1 MSRRLP
7 VAYRPAS
14 SLKCGEDGW
23 PLSPPA
29 VTARA
34 RTRSPNSTTAT
45 KLFPLVPYHFL
56 VPGYARAP
64 KDASDPQAE
73 EVKATGMLGPASLN
87 GWTMS
92 PVRRWNRLMS
102 PQGVFQLPK
111 SACSLSDATASD
123 SRRSSG
129 RALPMSSK
137 PILLEPSWRLSSV
150 PQNTASDVATD
161 VALHRRSH
169 LRSNTICSA

>member
-87 GWTMS
+87 GCTMS
-92 PVRRWNRLMS
+92 PLRRWNRLMS

-111 SACSLSDATASD
+111 SACSLSEAAASD
-123 SRRSSG
+123 SRSCSGDTLLPRSPTATPPLLTSAPN
-129 RALPMSSK
+129 RRRTSS
-137 PILLEPSWRLSSV
+137 
-150 PQNTASDVATD
+150 PQNTASDVGTE
-161 VALHRRSH
+161 VALQRRSH
-169 LRSNTICSA
+169 